1 MEKKKS
7 YYNQRQN
14 KANQKYQKEKLSQ
27 VRFWV
32 KKEEKKAIEQEA
44 KAQGLSMKRF
54 IGQAI
59 NDAVGK
65 QLVSWQESDEE
76 ES

>member
-7 YYNQRQN
+7 YYTPASN
-14 KANQKYQKEKLSQ
+14 KASQRYQQKHLSQ

-32 KKEEKKAIEQEA
+32 KKEEKIAIEQEA
-44 KAQGLSMKRF
+44 KARGLSVKRF

-59 NDAVGK
+59 NDAAGK

-76 ES
+76 E